1 MASYINTNVASLVA
15 QNNLSN
21 SQGGLSQS
29 LERLS
34 SGLRINS
41 AADDAAGLA
50 ISTRMQ
56 AQINGLNQA
65 AQNANDGI
73 SLAQTAG
80 GALTS
85 VSANL
90 QTLRQLAVESAN
102 STNTS
107 SDRQALNAEAQQLTA
122 AIQNTATTTQF
133 NGENLLD
140 GSFIAQ
146 QFQVGANANQ
156 TISVSVSGA
165 TTNTLG
171 VYGGAS
177 ATTVATGTGTASAW
191 TVASSIIVNGVT
203 IGASNATS
211 NSAVNGGDAG
221 VSAQSAA
228 AKAAAINAQ
237 SSLTGVTATGFTTT
251 NTANGAVTATATA
264 PAQATA
270 NSSTASGELW
280 INGFAIGAISA
291 SSTELGQIQNAA
303 NAINAVSTQ
312 SGVTAVAD
320 ASTGELTLT
329 AADGRDI
336 QIATSSTAAG
346 GTVAGVAVAAGAAN
360 TAVLAATGL
369 TADVFAAGTGGPSG
383 GTGILANGNLDT
395 SAATGVTFGTQAG
408 LFTGALT
415 FDSSTSVN
423 LVDTS
428 ANPGGLAA
436 AGLTGYSSTL
446 QSLATLDISSVT
458 GANAAINIV
467 DAAINQINSQQAN
480 LGAIQNRFTS
490 TITNLNTSSTNLS
503 AAQSRIEDTDYASE
517 TANLAHYQ
525 ILQQAGTAMLA
536 QANSLP
542 NSVLTL
548 LR

>member
-15 QNNLSN
+15 QNNLAN

-85 VSANL
+85 VAANL

-177 ATTVATGTGTASAW
+177 ATTVETGTANAW
-191 TVASSIIVNGVT
+191 TVAKSIIVNGVT

-211 NSAVNGGDAG
+211 NAAVNGGDAG
-221 VSAQSAA
+221 VSSSSAA

-237 SSLTGVTATGFTTT
+237 SSLTGVTATGYTTT
-251 NTANGAVTATATA
+251 NKADGAVTSTAIA
-264 PAQATA
+264 PTLATA
-270 NSSTASGELW
+270 NSSTSSGELW

-291 SSTELGQIQNAA
+291 ASTELGQIQNAA

-336 QIATSSTAAG
+336 QIATSGTATG
-346 GTVAGVAVAAGAAN
+346 GTVGGAAAASALA
-360 TAVLAATGL
+360 AVTAATGL
-369 TADVFAAGTGGPSG
+369 SADVFTPTAGGPSN
-383 GTGILANGNLDT
+383 GTGVLANGNLDT
-395 SAATGVTFGTQAG
+395 SAATGVTFTTQNG
-408 LFTGALT
+408 LFSGALT
-415 FDSSTSVN
+415 FDSSSSVN
-423 LVDTS
+423 LVDT
-428 ANPGGLAA
+428 AAPGTGGLAE

-446 QSLATLDISSVT
+446 TSLASLDISSVT

-467 DAAINQINSQQAN
+467 DAAINQINGQQAN

-503 AAQSRIEDTDYASE
+503 AAQSRIEDTDYAAE

>member
-1 MASYINTNVASLVA
+1 MASYINTNVASLTA
-15 QNNLSN
+15 QNNLAN
-21 SQGGLSQS
+21 SQGGLSTS

-156 TISVSVSGA
+156 TISVSVAGA

-171 VYGGAS
+171 VFGGAS
-177 ATTVATGTGTASAW
+177 ATTVLTGSGTTNAW
-191 TVASSIIVNGVT
+191 TVGSSIIVNGVT

-211 NSAVNGGDAG
+211 NAAVNGGDAG
-221 VSAQSAA
+221 VSASSAA

-237 SSLTGVTATGFTTT
+237 SSLTGVTATGYTTT
-251 NTANGAVTATATA
+251 NKADGAVTAGATA
-264 PAQATA
+264 PTLATA
-270 NSSTASGELW
+270 NSSTSSGELW
-280 INGFAIGAISA
+280 INGFAIGAIAS

-303 NAINAVSTQ
+303 NAINAVSSQ

-320 ASTGELTLT
+320 ASTGALTLT
-329 AADGRDI
+329 ASDGRDI
-336 QIATSSTAAG
+336 QVVTSSTAPG
-346 GTVAGVAVAAGAAN
+346 GTVGGAAAASAQA
-360 TAVLAATGL
+360 AVLAATGL
-369 TADVFAAGTGGPSG
+369 AADTFTANGGVNSS
-383 GTGILANGNLDT
+383 GILANGNLDT
-395 SAATGVTFGTQAG
+395 SANGVTAYSGVTG
-408 LFTGALT
+408 YFTGALT
-415 FDSSTSVN
+415 FDSSSSIN
-423 LVDTS
+423 LTDTS
-428 ANPGGLAA
+428 GATGTNLGY

-467 DAAINQINSQQAN
+467 DAAINQINGQQAN

-490 TITNLNTSSTNLS
+490 TISNLNTSSTNLS
-503 AAQSRIEDTDYASE
+503 AAQSRIEDTDYAAE